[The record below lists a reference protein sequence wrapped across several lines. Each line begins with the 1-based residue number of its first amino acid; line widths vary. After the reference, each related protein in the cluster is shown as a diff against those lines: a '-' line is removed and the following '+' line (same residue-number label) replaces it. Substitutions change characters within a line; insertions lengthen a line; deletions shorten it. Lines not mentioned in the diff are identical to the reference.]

1 MKYFELS
8 NGVRLPAIGTGT
20 NTFGR
25 DDDNLMSKPTGNFTA
40 MYDAIKSGYEFYDSA
55 ISYGNEEGIGACLQE
70 SGIARDKLFILSKIP
85 NRPPF
90 NVDRGSIRQSVKDS
104 LSRMRMDY
112 YDLYLIHQPVDP
124 AVAKMGGG
132 MDAEKT
138 LALYAALEE
147 LYEEGVFR
155 AIGVANFNEEQLKIL
170 LDGCK
175 IKPMVNQIR
184 TNPACRSLNTVE
196 FCKQNGIVPM
206 AHSPLNFTAKPFTVD
221 SEKKAQFI
229 EAAAPIGTKYG
240 KSWAQVLLRWNYQAG
255 ICSIPKSSNPKNQLA
270 NLDIFDFELTPEE
283 FASLL

>member
-104 LSRMRMDY
+104 LSRMVSAGIISGSNGKLNPTGKVTR
-112 YDLYLIHQPVDP
+112 
-124 AVAKMGGG
+124 AEVAKM
-132 MDAEKT
+132 
-138 LALYAALEE
+138 LWALE
-147 LYEEGVFR
+147 
-155 AIGVANFNEEQLKIL
+155 
-170 LDGCK
+170 
-175 IKPMVNQIR
+175 NQ
-184 TNPACRSLNTVE
+184 
-196 FCKQNGIVPM
+196 
-206 AHSPLNFTAKPFTVD
+206 
-221 SEKKAQFI
+221 
-229 EAAAPIGTKYG
+229 
-240 KSWAQVLLRWNYQAG
+240 
-255 ICSIPKSSNPKNQLA
+255 
-270 NLDIFDFELTPEE
+270 
-283 FASLL
+283 